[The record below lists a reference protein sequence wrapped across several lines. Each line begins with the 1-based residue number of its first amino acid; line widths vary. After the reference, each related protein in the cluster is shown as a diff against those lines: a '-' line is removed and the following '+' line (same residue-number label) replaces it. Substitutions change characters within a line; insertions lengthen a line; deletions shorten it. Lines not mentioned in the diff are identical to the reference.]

1 MVSAYAIEQI
11 QVSAFCVPST
21 KSVSSKHCCRR
32 DLFTVYSQKRHE
44 HVSQTN
50 KIFAAS
56 TPTTSNADTSISM
69 QSEKSTTTRFQS
81 MLCAIALAVTTAS
94 STSMTTEAGTAFAYI
109 PSDYASETVTTVIQ
123 DLKSASGKNEA
134 TFNVY
139 ENIAGIIT
147 EGKGVGGMINY
158 KGIELERG
166 FVADEDTTIYNPG
179 LSLLTESEK
188 ERLVEG
194 VINARKDGL
203 AKGQWSENNQFAYQF
218 LKEKLDPL
226 HTVELSGFLKI
237 VPYYG
242 AFLYVAVLGAQQFFR
257 GTFQVAYIVG
267 VAAFLLP
274 IAVLIALGP

>member
-32 DLFTVYSQKRHE
+32 DLFTVYSQKRQE

-158 KGIELERG
+158 SKLCNRKEASDCSKKTKNGKGIDFCQLYDIG
-166 FVADEDTTIYNPG
+166 IQLICDNHSCTFALCP
-179 LSLLTESEK
+179 LSMHNIPHIRKFL
-188 ERLVEG
+188 RLVPH
-194 VINARKDGL
+194 L
-203 AKGQWSENNQFAYQF
+203 
-218 LKEKLDPL
+218 L
-226 HTVELSGFLKI
+226 HYF
-237 VPYYG
+237 YG
-242 AFLYVAVLGAQQFFR
+242 SFR
-257 GTFQVAYIVG
+257 FIHFSCVVF
-267 VAAFLLP
+267 VRR
-274 IAVLIALGP
+274 